1 MNNTS
6 AVLAAPTA
14 VTETAGSVYE
24 LVGRPRLDWWQAA
37 QYCEERFAQLV
48 PKTQASERTA
58 LLTILHGHQVPAPDL
73 FADTIQDFRNDP
85 SPHPRVR
92 RLQISSS
99 HCTLCHVTLRQT
111 SVEVEELKTLP
122 ALVFSSK
129 TATRYARVL
138 VDFPELPAVTA
149 CAHIQWDTSSQEV
162 ATIFSY
168 AVPAFNNELQLR
180 GFADQTGSVY
190 LALIVHG
197 HHSPYLPAFQRDGHW
212 HHICLTWE
220 QRRGNWALF
229 ADGKHQAEAEGLSA
243 NQPIYAQGVFIVG
256 QDQDS
261 LGGSF
266 RETESFSGNITGL
279 HIWGRVLDEAQLE
292 RVWACVVPER
302 ELIFRWDSRALEI
315 EATVQ
320 ELSVQLVCPGPV
332 EECPVLDGVSGEPG
346 FVVCLKPLPFIC
358 SYQKDMFHRLKHL
371 QSPFGRAFIR
381 RVNSLAN
388 ATVLLED
395 IFAEGSEILRAVDAI
410 SFLGVLQQVLESKGK
425 QQQQQEEEEEEGGK
439 EPVLLQSADLLS
451 VVQFLKRVSGIE
463 VEGRESAGTL
473 EQLSQRFVAVT
484 SLVLAEQNTA
494 KWLEISEIV
503 RGPMILVESMTR
515 LVSNLSPLL
524 MAERAKVTVQHQ
536 DVGFEARNINLSQA
550 AERDIYRPLAG
561 LRGGDRIEICSEEI
575 KGLQKRGL
583 SRVTVINT
591 WFGYGALQRSLG
603 QTGHPVMGQSISV
616 TDGGQKYLQ
625 TKVGSA
631 LISSL
636 LLSDFQ
642 ELNSA
647 VQYHLLHRV
656 QDLPNT
662 LVEPICAFW
671 NFRGAWSSVGCSVEV
686 AHQDSTSCSCNHST
700 NFAVLLQVYEVQRSL
715 EEESMLKTL
724 TFIGCGVSFCALI
737 ITFVLFLAVGVP
749 KSERTTVHKNL
760 IFALAV
766 AEALLM
772 FSEWAKTNK
781 VACFTVT
788 ALLHLFF
795 LAAFAWMLVEGLLLW
810 SKVVAVNMS
819 EDRRMVFYYMT
830 GWGLPVIIVG
840 ITLAISFNE
849 YVADTYC
856 WLNVQ
861 TDIIWAFVGP
871 VLFVL
876 MVNAFILIR
885 VVVITVSSARR
896 RSRMLTPKYNLEKQ
910 IGIQIW
916 ATAKPVLVLLPVLG
930 LTWLCGMLVHVSV
943 AWAYVFITLNSLQG
957 LYIFLVYAIYNT
969 EVRNA
974 IQRIKEKKKAL
985 SFTAVELTAFKS
997 SDHPASPFR
1006 VLTKDVRC
1014 TCGPQ

>member
-1 MNNTS
+1 MQQDS
-6 AVLAAPTA
+6 SFSVLAAPTA

-58 LLTILHGHQVPAPDL
+58 LLTILHGHQVQGPVWQGQRDAFLERPK
-73 FADTIQDFRNDP
+73 Q
-85 SPHPRVR
+85 
-92 RLQISSS
+92 
-99 HCTLCHVTLRQT
+99 RQ
-111 SVEVEELKTLP
+111 LKTLP

-410 SFLGVLQQVLESKGK
+410 SFLGVLQQVLES
-425 QQQQQEEEEEEGGK
+425 GK

-536 DVGFEARNINLSQA
+536 DVG
-550 AERDIYRPLAG
+550 
-561 LRGGDRIEICSEEI
+561 
-575 KGLQKRGL
+575 L

-656 QDLPNT
+656 QVLVPCSHFSPSCPPAGSPGPSGFLSSPN
-662 LVEPICAFW
+662 AG
-671 NFRGAWSSVGCSVEV
+671 GAWSSVGCSVEV

-943 AWAYVFITLNSLQG
+943 AWAYVFITLNSLQSEYFTG
-957 LYIFLVYAIYNT
+957 GDLQ
-969 EVRNA
+969 EVN
-974 IQRIKEKKKAL
+974 EK
-985 SFTAVELTAFKS
+985 
-997 SDHPASPFR
+997 
-1006 VLTKDVRC
+1006 
-1014 TCGPQ
+1014 